1 MLRSKTTNA
10 AQQNYKRCAAK
21 LQTLRNARSPERRG
35 VSATL
40 KPSHAHQETETRA
53 FRRGFTESA
62 RRFSNVNFGDNDAI
76 ANLDG
81 GNGLVGSS

>member
-1 MLRSKTTNA
+1 MLRSKAANA

-40 KPSHAHQETETRA
+40 KPSHAHHETETRA
-53 FRRGFTESA
+53 LLPGFAELFDTDDGYPFRSRNAENHIPKRTSA
-62 RRFSNVNFGDNDAI
+62 FI
-76 ANLDG
+76 Y
-81 GNGLVGSS
+81 